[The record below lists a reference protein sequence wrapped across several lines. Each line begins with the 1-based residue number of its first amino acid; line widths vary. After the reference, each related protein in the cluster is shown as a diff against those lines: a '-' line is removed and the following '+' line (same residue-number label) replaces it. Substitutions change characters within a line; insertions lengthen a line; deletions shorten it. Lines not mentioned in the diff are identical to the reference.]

1 MDRFIDDVTAA
12 FLAVLQGS
20 GQRLGAYSLGIL
32 SVVAIIAYYREFGA
46 RALQGQG
53 SLSDALGA
61 PLLYFLTVGAYYY
74 GLIHLSAIGNAALN
88 SFVQWALQGAGAPF
102 DTTMLQTPSFIMEQ
116 GLKAARPI
124 AEFDTWFNS
133 IKSTFKLAAHP
144 GDLIAYWFV
153 LLAFIAI
160 TAHHMMLLIE
170 FHVALMGAAVLLPWG
185 LWSFTSPLAE
195 FSLGWLTGGV
205 VRAFVGTTMLGIA
218 FPLFEWLNRPTA
230 EEGFFTITQTVVLVL
245 GSLVF
250 AVLCWVIPARAA
262 GIAGRGVSLALH
274 GGTLMAPAATFARFA
289 MMSQGALRGF
299 SALVHALHGPRLAT
313 GRP

>member
-12 FLAVLQGS
+12 FLTVLQGS

-46 RALQGQG
+46 RVLQGQG

-74 GLIHLSAIGNAALN
+74 GLLHLNAIGNAALN
-88 SFVQWALQGAGAPF
+88 TFVQWALEGGGASF
-102 DTTMLQTPSFIMEQ
+102 DTTMLQRPSFLIEA
-116 GLKAARPI
+116 GLKAAQPI

-153 LLAFIAI
+153 LLAFMAI
-160 TAHHMMLLIE
+160 TAHHLMMLIE
-170 FHVALMGAAVLLPWG
+170 FHLALMGAAVLLPWG
-185 LWSFTSPLAE
+185 LWSFTAPLAE

-205 VRAFVGTTMLGIA
+205 VRAFVGTTMLAIA
-218 FPLFEWLNRPTA
+218 FPLFAFLNRPMP
-230 EEGFFTITQTVVLVL
+230 EGFFTITQTVVLVL
-245 GSLVF
+245 GSILF

-274 GGTLMAPAATFARFA
+274 GGTLMAPAATFARFS
-289 MMSQGALRGF
+289 MMGTGIVRGF
-299 SALVHALHGPRLAT
+299 STLVQTLQAPRVAT